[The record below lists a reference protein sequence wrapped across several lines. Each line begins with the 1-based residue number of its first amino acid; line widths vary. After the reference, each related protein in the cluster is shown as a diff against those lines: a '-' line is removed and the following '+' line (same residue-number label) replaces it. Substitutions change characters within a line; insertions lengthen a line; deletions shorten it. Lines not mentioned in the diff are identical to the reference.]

1 MTIDFEEYNKELT
14 KEVDKNELVYQ
25 DILEKIKNENQD
37 QLHTMLMKNDFEFY
51 LQNQNLKNECQQNE
65 MADLIDLNLYEKEL
79 SKFAGNKKR

>member
-1 MTIDFEEYNKELT
+1 MTIDFEEHNKELT
-14 KEVDKNELVYQ
+14 KEVGKNELVYQ